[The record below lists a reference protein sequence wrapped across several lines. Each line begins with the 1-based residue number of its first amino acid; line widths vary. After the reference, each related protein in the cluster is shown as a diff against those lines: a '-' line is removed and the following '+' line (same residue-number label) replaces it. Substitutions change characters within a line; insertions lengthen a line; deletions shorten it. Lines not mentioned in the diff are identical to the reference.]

1 MFVGHA
7 TIGKQ
12 KNVGPPCLSYAPYM
26 LVKKIACKVSNL
38 NYNTI
43 SSTPLNVLT
52 LFAPKHKNELATSFV
67 RSSKLT
73 SVTKITFIKFWA
85 LDPLQCI

>member
-7 TIGKQ
+7 TVGKL

-43 SSTPLNVLT
+43 SSTLFNVFT
-52 LFAPKHKNELATSFV
+52 LFAPKQKN
-67 RSSKLT
+67 
-73 SVTKITFIKFWA
+73 
-85 LDPLQCI
+85 